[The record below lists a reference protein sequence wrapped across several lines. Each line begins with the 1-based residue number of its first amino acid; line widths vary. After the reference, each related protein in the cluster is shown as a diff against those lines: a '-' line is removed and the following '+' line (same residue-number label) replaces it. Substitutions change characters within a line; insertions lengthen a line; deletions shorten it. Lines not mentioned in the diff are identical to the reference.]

1 MKHFVKHPFVKYALP
16 ALAMLAVGTLLGM
29 KIEQSLSDEDTL
41 DQLKKLRKAFMVVNQ
56 RYVEEV
62 NAENAAGDA
71 IEGMLDGLDPHSTY
85 IPADRAKE
93 VRQSYQGSFGG
104 IGIWYDVV
112 RDTAQVINPIDGG
125 PSQEVGLMPGDRI
138 IEIND
143 STAVGLSR
151 EAVQTKLKGPK
162 GTNVDVTVKRPG
174 IRERYHFT
182 IERGEIPIRSIP
194 SSFMVEEETGYI
206 EVTRF
211 SQKTPQEFTKAM
223 QKLEGQGM
231 ERLVLDLRS
240 NPGGVMQSA
249 VKIADELLSE
259 GQTIVKTKGRKAS
272 ANQSFAARPGGRFEK
287 QPVIVLVNARSAS
300 ASEIVSGALQDHD
313 RALIVGRRTFGKG
326 LVQKQFPLPD
336 ESVLQMTVARYY
348 TPVGRLIQT
357 PYEGDDMKGYYQ
369 DKFSAFDKAT
379 FDPSEYTESI
389 ADSLSYRTDHGREVF
404 GGGGILPDVVVS
416 PDTSAV
422 SYQVRQRNLPGA
434 FVNQW
439 FAKNET
445 RLREEWKSRHDAFIS
460 DYTVDAEM
468 MDAFWAFAEEKGL
481 ALTDEKDAADPD
493 DAVFLRSRAE
503 ASEDEI
509 KAHLKYV
516 LASRLYGTREAQR
529 VQLRADETFETALT
543 KWGRARELSA
553 YHGGPAAAST
563 TPGDIDSSDDHR
575 QP

>member
-1 MKHFVKHPFVKYALP
+1 MKRFVKHPFVKYALP
-16 ALAMLAVGTLLGM
+16 ALLMLVAGTLLGM
-29 KIEQSLSDEDTL
+29 KIEQSLSDERTL
-41 DQLKKLRKAFMVVNQ
+41 DQLEKLRNAFMIVNQ

-62 NAENAAGDA
+62 NAEDAAGDA

-85 IPADRAKE
+85 IPAKRAKE
-93 VRQSYQGSFGG
+93 VRQNYQGSFGG

-112 RDTAQVINPIDGG
+112 RDTAQVINPIAGG
-125 PSQEVGLMPGDRI
+125 PSEEVGLMPGDRI
-138 IEIND
+138 IAIND

-151 EAVQTKLKGPK
+151 EGVQTKLKGRK
-162 GTNVDVTVKRPG
+162 GTTVDVTVKRPG
-174 IRERYHFT
+174 IRERYDFT

-194 SSFMVEEETGYI
+194 SSFMVDEKTGYI
-206 EVTRF
+206 EITRF
-211 SQKTPQEFTKAM
+211 SKKTHDEFEKAM
-223 QKLEGQGM
+223 TKLEGQGM

-272 ANQSFAARPGGRFEK
+272 ADQSFASRPGGRFEE
-287 QPVIVLVNARSAS
+287 QPVTVLVNARSAS

-326 LVQKQFPLPD
+326 LVQKQFALPD

-357 PYEGDDMKGYYQ
+357 PYEGDDMKSYYQ
-369 DKFSAFDKAT
+369 DKFSSFDEAT
-379 FDPSEYTESI
+379 FDPSEYTDSI

-404 GGGGILPDVVVS
+404 GGGGILPDVIVP
-416 PDTSAV
+416 PDTNSVA
-422 SYQVRQRNLPGA
+422 YQVRQRNLPGA

-439 FAKNET
+439 FASNEA
-445 RLREEWKSRHDAFIS
+445 RLRGEWEGRHDAFVS
-460 DYTVDAEM
+460 DYTVDAKM
-468 MDAFWAFAEEKGL
+468 MESFWAFADEQGL

-503 ASEDEI
+503 ASAGEI
-509 KAHLKYV
+509 KTRLKYI
-516 LASRLYGTREAQR
+516 LASRLYGTREAGR
-529 VQLRADETFETALT
+529 LQLRADETFETALT
-543 KWGRARELSA
+543 KWDRARELAA
-553 YHGGPAAAST
+553 YHGGPAAST
-563 TPGDIDSSDDHR
+563 ARGSLDGDGNDDQ